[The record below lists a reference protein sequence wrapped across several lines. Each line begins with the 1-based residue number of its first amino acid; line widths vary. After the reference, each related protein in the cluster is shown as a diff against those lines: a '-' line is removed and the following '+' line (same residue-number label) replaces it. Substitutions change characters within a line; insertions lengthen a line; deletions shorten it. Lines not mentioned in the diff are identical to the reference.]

1 MLDDLVG
8 VIATLQKRIEQ
19 HRPALSQSEA
29 LTRYALIDPLLRAL
43 GWDTADPALVTP
55 EYTVGNGRADYALLG
70 GGDKPQAFIEAKRLD
85 ETLESPRNVE
95 QIFTYALTQRVKYAG
110 LTDGNRWVLDDV
122 SDFSGSER
130 RKLSVSLSGESAHQ
144 IALKLLLLW
153 RPNLATGEPVAAG
166 EPIISPPVAAVA
178 TAPAATVDS
187 QTAISL
193 SNQSPGE
200 GWIPLADIQ
209 TSGNSTIGS
218 AKGAIR
224 LPDGKEIPI
233 RNWWHVPREVAEYL
247 IRTGKLTPEHCPLGE
262 VGRSHIITAQ
272 PQLDKAGHLGR
283 CHKLSNGCFLLKKN
297 TGAGFVLN
305 AKFLLQHCG
314 VDAGAVWLKLNLLKL
329 NL

>member
-8 VIATLQKRIEQ
+8 VIATLQGRIEQ

-29 LTRYALIDPLLRAL
+29 LTRYALIDPLLRVL

-130 RKLSVSLSGESAHQ
+130 RKLSVSLSGEPAHQ

-153 RPNLATGEPVAAG
+153 RPNLATGEPVAAA
-166 EPIISPPVAAVA
+166 EPILAVVDPA
-178 TAPAATVDS
+178 PAVLPANPTPAATVVNPQPSVPAGDDWVDVSLYTPERRDS
-187 QTAISL
+187 PKPMAIL
-193 SNQSPGE
+193 FPGE
-200 GWIPLADIQ
+200 REKPIQ
-209 TSGNSTIGS
+209 SW
-218 AKGAIR
+218 R
-224 LPDGKEIPI
+224 QVL
-233 RNWWHVPREVAEYL
+233 RETAEWL
-247 IRTGKLTPEHCPLGE
+247 IRTNQLTADKCPVMRGTTTC
-262 VGRSHIITAQ
+262 VVNTASHHANGTDFGNPSQ
-272 PQLDKAGHLGR
+272 
-283 CHKLSNGCFLLKKN
+283 LSNGLYMNQRRGNVEVSESTKALLRR
-297 TGAGFVLN
+297 F
-305 AKFLLQHCG
+305 G
-314 VDAGAVWLKLNLLKL
+314 VDAGAVWLKLNP
-329 NL
+329 

>member
-8 VIATLQKRIEQ
+8 VIATLQGRIEQ

-70 GGDKPQAFIEAKRLD
+70 GGDKPQAFIEAKKLD

-95 QIFTYALTQRVKYAG
+95 QIFTYALTQRVKYAA

-130 RKLSVSLSGESAHQ
+130 RKLSVSLSGEPAHQ
-144 IALKLLLLW
+144 LALKLLLLW
-153 RPNLATGEPVAAG
+153 QPNLATGRPVAAG
-166 EPIISPPVAAVA
+166 EPILAATVAPVAP
-178 TAPAATVDS
+178 TPAATVDS
-187 QTAISL
+187 QTTISL

-209 TSGNSTIGS
+209 TGGNVIGGAATGLRLST
-218 AKGAIR
+218 IR
-224 LPDGKEIPI
+224 LPDGRESPI
-233 RNWWHVPREVAEYL
+233 KQWWHVPKEVAEYL
-247 IRTGKLTPEHCPLGE
+247 IGTGKLTSDHCPLGE
-262 VGRSHIITAQ
+262 GRNAPIITAHDH
-272 PQLDKAGHLGR
+272 PDKSGNLGR
-283 CHKLSNGCFLLKKN
+283 YYELSNGCFLSKKN
-297 TGAGFVLN
+297 TGAGFVHN
-305 AKFLLQHCG
+305 ARFLLQHCG
-314 VDAGAVWLKLNLLKL
+314 VDAGAVWLKLNP
-329 NL
+329 